1 MAQQWDGSNW
11 SAGQWDANNWR
22 GPNEADTGIRYMV
35 AGLTGSGD
43 LAATVTADGVEA
55 EQPSGG
61 FYFEALRVAQQRQ
74 RRRKRE
80 LEEAAAEQ
88 AIADAVSREIARLMH
103 EAETAEAKLAE
114 STRLVALAKQYAEDI
129 AENERIERAL
139 RDALAKQSEGA
150 WLALQREIERAAEEE
165 ELAVAMALLLLD

>member
-35 AGLTGSGD
+35 AGLTGSGE
-43 LAATVTADGVEA
+43 LVAAATADGAQA
-55 EQPSGG
+55 EEPSGG
-61 FYFEALRVAQQRQ
+61 FYAEALRMAQQRQ

-80 LEEAAAEQ
+80 IEEAEAERQ
-88 AIADAVSREIARLMH
+88 IADDVSRDIARLMH
-103 EAETAEAKLAE
+103 EASEAEAKLAE
-114 STRLVALAKQYAEDI
+114 SVRLAALAKQYAEDI

-139 RDALAKQSEGA
+139 RDALTKQSEGA

-165 ELAVAMALLLLD
+165 EFLLAAFVLLDD